1 MPYFDYEIT
10 KLIKEKISNL
20 EDEITSMNIT
30 SYEEYKYCLG
40 KLHEMQKFQRDYKE
54 IVERIGKQD
63 E

>member
-1 MPYFDYEIT
+1 VPYFDYEIT

-30 SYEEYKYCLG
+30 SYDEYKYCLG

>member
-30 SYEEYKYCLG
+30 SYDEYKYCLG